1 MELMKPEIP
10 LLFTQNWNTYQKVVR
25 SNYML
30 HEEFSALTFN
40 YLELQSRESP
50 LIMLDLGCGDGGI
63 LSKGL
68 GKLKVDSYTG
78 YDLSGIALSLC
89 KEQLEP
95 LGFPVHLR
103 EGKME
108 DLLQKE
114 QNKFNL
120 IYSSFA
126 IHHLQDNEK
135 KELIRSIY
143 EHLVPGGRF
152 LFIDVYRKPGAT
164 LEEYYNSYLS
174 NVNKNWKSLETEEK
188 NRIEDHIR
196 NYDFPAY
203 REQLEAWCID
213 SGFVVED
220 KPDLDHWHQVM
231 VLKK

>member
-1 MELMKPEIP
+1 MKPEIP

-30 HEEFSALTFN
+30 HEEFSALTFK
-40 YLELQSRESP
+40 YLELQSRVSP
-50 LIMLDLGCGDGGI
+50 LAMLDLGCGDGGI

-68 GKLKVDSYTG
+68 GSLGVDSYTG
-78 YDLSGIALSLC
+78 YDLSGIALGLC
-89 KEQLEP
+89 REQLEP
-95 LGFPVHLR
+95 LGFPLR
-103 EGKME
+103 LVEGKME
-108 DLLQKE
+108 DLLLKE

-120 IYSSFA
+120 VYSSFA
-126 IHHLQDNEK
+126 IHHLQDEGK
-135 KELIRSIY
+135 AELIRSVY

-152 LFIDVYRKPGAT
+152 LFIDVYRQPGAT

-174 NVNKNWKSLETEEK
+174 NVDKNWKSLEAEEK

-203 REQLEAWCID
+203 REQLEAWCIGA
-213 SGFVVED
+213 GFAVED
-220 KPDLDHWHQVM
+220 KPDLDHWHQLM